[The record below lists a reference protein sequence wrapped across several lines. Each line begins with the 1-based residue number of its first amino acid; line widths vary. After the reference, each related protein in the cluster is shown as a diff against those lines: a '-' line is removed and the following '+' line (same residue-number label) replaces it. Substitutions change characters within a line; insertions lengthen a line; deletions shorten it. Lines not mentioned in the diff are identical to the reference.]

1 MQPKSTLKKQR
12 ATFLRI
18 IIDLRN
24 EEPILERDVSEYGG
38 HESRAT
44 RIVGDSKRFMTVAF
58 HRQSKDQHIRAWLE
72 KKEKL
77 YNGTDAYT
85 FLGFTENNV
94 KNGHLLYFNEGADF
108 TVESLKQYFGSG
120 LFDVYRSSGYGRYSA
135 RIGLSFSSTAPTI
148 EVPPAEY
155 HVTDDDLHADDG
167 SLTSDGSG
175 LIRDSFAR
183 QLVELLNIPTD
194 TSVFQIRH
202 GGFKGT
208 VTRIPDADFDRACGC
223 TGKKLLY
230 RPSML
235 KYTGGPY
242 MLEIQSISRTPRD
255 ARLNKQFII
264 LMLTRGIRMRALE
277 EILQAQLDNIGE
289 MTTNRERA
297 LHYVDGELD
306 SDEPP
311 TTLNQ
316 ELFELLMA
324 GHDLTEPYVALLLH
338 RFQKAAYDSLRSKL
352 NIIVPRSYYLL
363 GVVDP
368 YGVLEENE
376 VYINLPTRGGPQI
389 GKLGFLRNPAY
400 DADGYVVLNGVNKQ
414 RLSHIV
420 NAIVFPARGS
430 TSQAARMSGGDLDGD
445 LYFCTA
451 NPQLIPR
458 SRPPLPVPPIPEARA
473 RAPRAGIGAPYANQP
488 APGSAQQAARNT
500 QDNMFRDAVT
510 TFMTHRNNFM
520 LGAMSNEFMRR
531 VVQLPELADAPECR
545 GLLPFILAALDALK
559 NDGPMSVL
567 RFAFNQF
574 KEDNPDRPSP
584 PNHQDPLAYLESLVP
599 APGAPTIANFV
610 PDAQIVNILDAL
622 EDADKVQRLR
632 EAEATMKKYNI
643 DLRDAIAADKEAAE
657 MNLEDVGES
666 RADRMKRLFFE
677 RHFSPPTP
685 ANLITEWPALMVK
698 AALFYVTG
706 YANGKQSFAW
716 TGGRYLNWVKASLG
730 GRYAAI
736 PVGPQYRPLRPE
748 RGPNRRAGAGR
759 PPSPPPSSHHSS
771 SSSRTLTNAAP
782 GSHTPAAP
790 SVARTGGSRSRRAPS
805 EDMRS
810 SPSVHPSSSGGG
822 SSDNEDPIRSW
833 TRETARA
840 NPWMPTPSEYDPSAT
855 PSVHSSAPLEYL
867 DSVPASPAPSALTIS
882 TDATETTTSRVRRI
896 PLPESVSSVAGSES
910 GSIHVS
916 SRHARQPS
924 ASSRSSAA
932 TSTTSGRARRVPLPE
947 SVASSSIAE
956 EVTATPRRRDRDQE
970 RERERERAS
979 PVRPAAPPLRRTNS
993 DTTDVDDSEYDVVRR
1008 ESADE
1013 ASEPPSPAHVHAQA
1027 RALGMAMYYN
1037 SPPRRVI
1044 REATD
1049 KTLVDGVYPDG
1060 PAPKFKPAPD
1070 SLLSPM
1076 SLGSVVLE
1084 SLSASA
1090 ASSPNVTQRATKDKA
1105 REKPTPAKL
1114 VMSPTRPET
1123 PYLGYQDMQGLGL
1136 QMSPDSRSTRP
1147 LARSHSEQPHN
1158 TYPPRPLGRAAT
1170 VPVVAEPAPASPSR
1184 APKSATVSVG
1194 TTSVT
1199 SSPSKHRHTFNMQSG
1214 SPGGPL
1220 VCRCGEIYKP

>member
-1 MQPKSTLKKQR
+1 MQPKPTLTKQR

-58 HRQSKDQHIRAWLE
+58 HRQSKEQHIRTWLE

-77 YNGTDAYT
+77 YNGNDAYT

-94 KNGHLLYFNEGADF
+94 KNGHLLYFREGADF

-120 LFDVYRSSGYGRYSA
+120 LFEVYRSSGYGRYSA
-135 RIGLSFSSTAPTI
+135 RVGLSFSSTAPTL

-155 HVTDDDLHADDG
+155 HVTNDDLHADDG
-167 SLTSDGSG
+167 TLTSDGSG

-208 VTRIPDADFDRACGC
+208 VTRVPDADFDRACGC

-316 ELFELLMA
+316 ELFEMLMA

-458 SRPPLPVPPIPEARA
+458 SRPPLPVPPIPEARP
-473 RAPRAGIGAPYANQP
+473 RAHRAGIGAPYANHP

-500 QDNMFRDAVT
+500 QDSMFRDAIT
-510 TFMTHRNNFM
+510 TFMAHRNNFM

-531 VVQLPELADAPECR
+531 VVLLPELADAPECR

-559 NDGPMSVL
+559 NDGPMNVL
-567 RFAFNQF
+567 RAAFNDF

-584 PNHQDPLAYLESLVP
+584 PNHRDPLAYLESL
-599 APGAPTIANFV
+599 
-610 PDAQIVNILDAL
+610 
-622 EDADKVQRLR
+622 
-632 EAEATMKKYNI
+632 KYNI

-666 RADRMKRLFFE
+666 RADRMKRIFFE

-685 ANLITEWPALMVK
+685 ANLIIEWPALMVK

-736 PVGPQYRPLRPE
+736 PVGPQNRPLRPE
-748 RGPNRRAGAGR
+748 PGPRRRAGAGR

-790 SVARTGGSRSRRAPS
+790 SVARTAASRSRRAPS

-810 SPSVHPSSSGGG
+810 SHSVHPSSSGGG

-840 NPWMPTPSEYDPSAT
+840 NPWIPTPSEYDPSAT
-855 PSVHSSAPLEYL
+855 PSVHRSAPLEYL
-867 DSVPASPAPSALTIS
+867 DSMPASPARSALTIS

-896 PLPESVSSVAGSES
+896 PLPESVSSIAGSES

-924 ASSRSSAA
+924 TPTRSSSSAA
-932 TSTTSGRARRVPLPE
+932 TSTTSSRARRVPLPE
-947 SVASSSIAE
+947 SVATSSIAE
-956 EVTATPRRRDRDQE
+956 EVTATPRRRRDRDQE

-979 PVRPAAPPLRRTNS
+979 PVRPAAPSLRRTNS

-1027 RALGMAMYYN
+1027 RAAGMAMYYD

-1090 ASSPNVTQRATKDKA
+1090 ASSPNVGQRPRKDKA

-1136 QMSPDSRSTRP
+1136 QMSPGPGSTTRP
-1147 LARSHSEQPHN
+1147 LARSHSEQQHN